1 MEDNKQLTTQ
11 TTTTL
16 PSMWNDKEILAQ
28 AYSAA
33 KYLASTDLVPAMY
46 KKPENCLIA
55 LEFANRTGLSPLT
68 VMQNLYVVNGKPSWS
83 GQMCIALINGCKRF
97 TPLEFEFDGK
107 PGEDNYGCFAYAT
120 RLDNGKTYYSDK
132 ITIGMA
138 KKEGWYSKID
148 KYGKETSKW
157 QTMPTQMAMYRAGAF
172 FARVHCPDIL
182 LGLPTTEE
190 LYDVESAKET
200 AKQAINDSLNEVL
213 NEDIN

>member
-1 MEDNKQLTTQ
+1 MEENRQVVQYTNVA
-11 TTTTL
+11 
-16 PSMWNDKEILAQ
+16 PSMWNDKDILAQ
-28 AYSAA
+28 AYSAS
-33 KYLASTDLVPAMY
+33 KYLASSDLVPPTY

-68 VMQNLYVVNGKPSWS
+68 VMQNLYVVQGKPSWS
-83 GQMCIALINGCKRF
+83 GQMCIALINGSKRF
-97 TPLEFEFDGK
+97 SPLEFEFDGK

-120 RLDNGKTYYSDK
+120 RLDNGKVYYSDRV
-132 ITIGMA
+132 TISMA

-157 QTMPTQMAMYRAGAF
+157 QSMPTQMMMYRAGAF

-190 LYDVESAKET
+190 LYDVENARES

-213 NEDIN
+213 NEDNN